1 MKKHLLKFSSILF
14 LGLTLSTATVFTS
27 CSNDDNVP
35 YSIPTFSGNVE
46 SVTFDEVTID
56 PKLNNNGASYRWIN
70 NATQQVLS
78 TQQVL
83 KYTFNTPGT
92 YNLVLSEQNGSSYR
106 YYTYNVIVSKSY
118 NYNYVTLD
126 LSTFN
131 LTDGLNAQGGKIWS
145 KTYTDKVLL
154 QHQIFTFSHTSEYP
168 ATWDGF
174 TVSNVKDDKNYNQEG
189 SAGFIENQWGSMA
202 KGGLKGEGSPFIIG
216 YWSYYMKDWQATAG
230 TFNEKQYS
238 NWIKI
243 GNGKDSYK
251 AVDIN
256 ISNHPWP
263 YYGNLTGDS
272 FARKFEKGDYFKV
285 MIYGVDKNNK
295 INPKPVTHYLAD
307 FRGDKLIM
315 SKDWNKVDL
324 SSLGEV
330 SYLVFQMETTD
341 AGDYGPNTAVYF
353 CMDGLTVDKIDKK

>member
-1 MKKHLLKFSSILF
+1 MKKHFTKLSSILL
-14 LGLTLSTATVFTS
+14 LGLTLLTASTFTS

-35 YSIPTFSGNVE
+35 YVIPTFSGTVE

-56 PKLNNNGASYRWIN
+56 PQLNIANAVYRWKD
-70 NATQQVLS
+70 NASGTILS
-78 TQQVL
+78 NEQVL
-83 KYTFNTPGT
+83 KYTYNTPGT
-92 YNLVLSEQNGSSYR
+92 RNLVLIVEQGNSHS
-106 YYTYNVIVSKSY
+106 YYTYKVDVTKSY

-131 LTDGLNAQGGKIWS
+131 LADGLNKQGGQIWS

-168 ATWDGF
+168 NTWDGF
-174 TVSNVKDDKNYNQEG
+174 TVSNVKDNKNYNQEG

-202 KGGLKGEGSPFIIG
+202 KGGTQGEGTPFIIG
-216 YWSYYMKDWQATAG
+216 YWGYYMKDWQATQG
-230 TFNEKQYS
+230 VFNEKQYS

-243 GNGKDSYK
+243 GEAKDNYK
-251 AVDIN
+251 AVNVD

-272 FARKFEKGDYFKV
+272 FARKFVKGDYFKL
-285 MIYGVDKNNK
+285 MIYGVDKDNK
-295 INPKPVTHYLAD
+295 INQKPVTHYLAD
-307 FRGDKLIM
+307 YRGDELIM
-315 SKDWNKVDL
+315 SKDWHKVDL

-341 AGDYGPNTAVYF
+341 AGDFGPNTSVYF
-353 CMDGLTVDKIDKK
+353 CMDNLTVDKIDK